1 MRLLNLTTTNF
12 RNLAHATLEWS
23 AGVNVIVGDNG
34 EGKTNLLEAISVLTT
49 LYSFRTRRMHGLVR
63 HGEREFYLAAEI
75 DGAGGRRRL
84 EQTVSIGPPLTRE
97 LKVNGQ
103 RTGAAAY
110 LGICPVFAITAA
122 QQLLVT
128 GPPIRRRRFLDRY
141 AFLLAPAT
149 LDEVRQYQRALRQRN
164 AALANNA
171 ADDEL
176 AAWEARLASAAAAVT
191 LRREAA
197 AARLAPAFASSYGA
211 CRGKNFPDVS
221 LRHLTAAWLNLQKSR
236 EIVEESYRKR
246 YNETRARD
254 RRVGSTVEGPHRHDV
269 RLDADGRPVR
279 DVLSSGQT
287 KVVATALLL
296 AAVGTVE
303 QSRGE
308 PLPVVIDDVD
318 AELDRE
324 VFARLSD
331 ELFGERQL
339 FLSSARPEAV
349 APLVASSYTLRMNRG
364 QSSGHATGTG
374 G

>member
-1 MRLLNLTTTNF
+1 LRLLNLTTTNF
-12 RNLAHATLEWS
+12 RNLAPATLTWS
-23 AGVNVIVGDNG
+23 AEVNLIVGDNG
-34 EGKTNLLEAISVLTT
+34 AGKTNLLEAISVLTT

-63 HGEREFYLAAEI
+63 HGEREFFVAGEI
-75 DGAGGRRRL
+75 AGREGRRRL

-97 LKVNGQ
+97 LSVDG
-103 RTGAAAY
+103 RRATTAEF
-110 LGICPVFAITAA
+110 LEICPIFAITGAH
-122 QQLLVT
+122 QLLVT
-128 GPPIRRRRFLDRY
+128 GPPIQRRRFLDRY
-141 AFLLAPAT
+141 AFLLEPVT
-149 LDEVRQYQRALRQRN
+149 LQEVRRYQRALRQRN
-164 AALANNA
+164 AALARRA

-176 AAWEARLASAAAAVT
+176 AAWEARLSMAAAAVT
-191 LRREAA
+191 LRRDAA
-197 AARLAPAFASSYGA
+197 AERLAPAFASSYAA
-211 CRGKNFPDVS
+211 CRGEGFPDVS
-221 LRHLTAAWLNLQKSR
+221 LRYVSAPWLNLQNSR

-269 RLDADGRPVR
+269 RLDTDGRPVR

-331 ELFGERQL
+331 ELFGERQM

-349 APLVASSYTLRMNRG
+349 APLVASSYTLRMSHG
-364 QSSGHATGTG
+364 QSCGHTAGTG